1 MKKLVLGLACAL
13 AVAPAFA
20 KMDCETLKGQ
30 ITEKIEGKGVKDYS
44 LEIVAKGEGK
54 DGKIVGS
61 CDGGTKEIVY
71 RRTKGEAKAEAKPEA
86 K

>member
-20 KMDCETLKGQ
+20 KMDCEALK
-30 ITEKIEGKGVKDYS
+30 TEIAGKIESKGVKGYT

-54 DGKIVGS
+54 EGKVVGS
-61 CDGGTKEIVY
+61 CDGGAKEIVY
-71 RRTKGEAKAEAKPEA
+71 SKGK
-86 K
+86 

>member
-30 ITEKIEGKGVKDYS
+30 ITEKIESKGVKDYS

-61 CDGGTKEIVY
+61 CDGGTKEIAY
-71 RRTKGEAKAEAKPEA
+71 RRGKGEAKAEPKAEA

>member
-71 RRTKGEAKAEAKPEA
+71 RRTKGEAKAEAKPEG